1 MLIVRR
7 IVGHSMSPVLKH
19 GQLVIGLRWLPPR
32 LGAVVILRH
41 EGKEKIK
48 KISEVSGKNIY
59 VVGSNPAA
67 STDSRQFG
75 WLPKR
80 SIVGVVIWPRAR

>member
-7 IVGHSMSPVLKH
+7 IVGHSMSPILKH

-32 LGAVVILRH
+32 QGAVVILRH

-48 KISEVSGKNIY
+48 KISEMSQGNIY
-59 VVGSNPAA
+59 VVGNNTEA

-75 WLPKR
+75 WLPKK
-80 SIVGVVIWPRAR
+80 SIIGVVIWPRT